1 MRAATLIALALL
13 GLGCARVQ
21 PRADREV
28 PPAALERERVLAGSG
43 GFEARGRIALSRDG
57 RGGNGHF
64 HWLEAGGRL
73 ELVIRAPG
81 AQGALRLRV
90 EGGRACLE
98 GGGEGQR
105 CGRDAERL
113 LARALAARVPLRAL
127 SWWLRGAR
135 VPGRR
140 SLARFGAAGLPLEI
154 RQSGWTIRYRT
165 WHEALTPPM
174 PRLIEAERGDVR
186 VRIAVASWGRG

>member
-1 MRAATLIALALL
+1 MRAATLIALALI
-13 GLGCARVQ
+13 GLGCARLQ
-21 PRADREV
+21 PRPEREV
-28 PPAALERERVLAGSG
+28 PLAALERERSLAASG
-43 GFEARGRIALSRDG
+43 GFEARGRIAFSRGG

-64 HWLEAGGRL
+64 HWQQAGERL
-73 ELVIRAPG
+73 ELVLRAPG
-81 AQGALRLRV
+81 AGGAMRLRADR
-90 EGGRACLE
+90 GRACLE
-98 GGGEGQR
+98 GGPEGEQ

-135 VPGRR
+135 VPGRH
-140 SLARFGAAGLPLEI
+140 SSARFGAEGLPLEI

-165 WHEALTPPM
+165 WHEAMTPPM